1 MSNVARHPDSV
12 PRGTKSLRAD
22 LTEGEMA
29 SAPFLDS
36 VDLLLVDDLA
46 DDEDDAFAAALT
58 E

>member
-1 MSNVARHPDSV
+1 MSDAARHRASV
-12 PRGTKSLRAD
+12 PGGTKSLRAD
-22 LTEGEMA
+22 LTEDEMA

-36 VDLLLVDDLA
+36 VDRLLVDDLA